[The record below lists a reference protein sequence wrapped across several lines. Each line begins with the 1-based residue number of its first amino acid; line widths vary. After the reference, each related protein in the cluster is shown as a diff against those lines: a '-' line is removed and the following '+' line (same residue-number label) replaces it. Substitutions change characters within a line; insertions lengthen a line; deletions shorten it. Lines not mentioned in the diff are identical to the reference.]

1 MSSVIRQFRKLY
13 FILFLGSGFS
23 VPLWDF
29 VGTTMV
35 TNNYVRL
42 TPDYQSRQGGIWNTM
57 VIKKCYM
64 YFLFCKKKLKHYF
77 LFNWTTITTIQICPP
92 TFSEKKYSGNVNY
105 VIETIY
111 FILHSCR
118 CFTSMMNST
127 MIHTIILFICDIFFS
142 P

>member
-57 VIKKCYM
+57 VIKECYM
-64 YFLFCKKKLKHYF
+64 YFLFCKKKIKT
-77 LFNWTTITTIQICPP
+77 LF
-92 TFSEKKYSGNVNY
+92 
-105 VIETIY
+105 
-111 FILHSCR
+111 FI
-118 CFTSMMNST
+118 
-127 MIHTIILFICDIFFS
+127 
-142 P
+142 

>member
-57 VIKKCYM
+57 VIKSAKCI
-64 YFLFCKKKLKHYF
+64 FFFVKKK
-77 LFNWTTITTIQICPP
+77 
-92 TFSEKKYSGNVNY
+92 
-105 VIETIY
+105 IETLF
-111 FILHSCR
+111 FIELNKNNN
-118 CFTSMMNST
+118 NSN
-127 MIHTIILFICDIFFS
+127 LPS
-142 P
+142 YYL

>member
-1 MSSVIRQFRKLY
+1 MTLYSSIFFINLGLYLARGKQKGHDSRTVMNLRPTAIVHVIRQFRKLY

-57 VIKKCYM
+57 VIKEC
-64 YFLFCKKKLKHYF
+64 
-77 LFNWTTITTIQICPP
+77 
-92 TFSEKKYSGNVNY
+92 
-105 VIETIY
+105 
-111 FILHSCR
+111 
-118 CFTSMMNST
+118 
-127 MIHTIILFICDIFFS
+127 
-142 P
+142 